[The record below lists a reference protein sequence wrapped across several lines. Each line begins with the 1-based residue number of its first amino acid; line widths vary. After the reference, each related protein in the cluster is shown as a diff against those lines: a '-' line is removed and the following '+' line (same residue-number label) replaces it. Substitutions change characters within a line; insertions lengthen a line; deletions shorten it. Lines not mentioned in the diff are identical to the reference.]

1 MIAQWYSSDIQF
13 EVSALD
19 GVYVP
24 LVTCIQE
31 LVSVARI
38 PRAWVFRNTLISLTT
53 KVANE
58 AFLNQ
63 VLRMANVPSKGHK
76 VAVLV

>member
-1 MIAQWYSSDIQF
+1 MIAQWYSSDVRF

-38 PRAWVFRNTLISLTT
+38 PQAWVFRNTLISLTT

-63 VLRMANVPSKGHK
+63 VLQMANVPSKGHK